1 MHPGGGPYSRRMQPL
16 ICRVEHVGFAAQDPA
31 GLADWYER
39 TVGARRIWRNELQRP
54 AVFVEM
60 PGGLVLEIY
69 PSARAAADITGDNS
83 VSGLRHLA
91 LRVGNLDAARDQLAD
106 AGVAFPDSIKPAGGG
121 GRVLFFKDPEG
132 NLLHLV
138 ERPSG
143 EPLSHA

>member
-1 MHPGGGPYSRRMQPL
+1 MQPL
-16 ICRVEHVGFAAQDPA
+16 ICRVEHLGFAAHDPA
-31 GLADWYER
+31 GLAGWYAKCL
-39 TVGARRIWRNELQRP
+39 GARRIWQNELQRP

-69 PSARAAADITGDNS
+69 PSSRSAAEITGDNS

-91 LRVGNLDAARDQLAD
+91 LRVANIEAARDHLEK
-106 AGVAFPDSIKPAGGG
+106 AGVVFAEAAKPAGGG

-138 ERPSG
+138 ERPSN
-143 EPLSHA
+143 EPLSHV